1 MRLRAT
7 YMLFVAIL
15 ISGCYDSA
23 DTPGPVRTSMSA
35 NTTLAN
41 LRSMYK
47 GYTFEV
53 TDDIIVEGVVT
64 SSDKA
69 GNFYRTFT
77 ISDGTAGAEIMAG
90 TSDLH
95 NSYPPGSMISVKVK
109 GCALGM
115 SRSVMQIGMM
125 PDSFEYY
132 ETDYFYSDVLLDR
145 HMVRSGKSGSVD
157 ILTLE
162 YEELTPSAC
171 GMPVR
176 ICALNPVDTSDTGT
190 CTWAGYRCFTDDNGN
205 NIYTYTSQYA
215 DYADHTLPTADVDI
229 TGILQYGEISGIS
242 GSHYIIK
249 MRSEEDCHIHN
260 GIH

>member
-1 MRLRAT
+1 MMLRAT

-95 NSYPPGSMISVKVK
+95 NSYPPGYRIFVKVK
-109 GCALGM
+109 GCAVGM
-115 SRSVMQIGMM
+115 SRSVLQIGMM
-125 PDSFEYY
+125 PESFGNY

-145 HMVRSGKSGSVD
+145 HIIRSGKSACMD
-157 ILTLE
+157 IRTLE

-176 ICALNPVDTSDTGT
+176 ICNLSHAATSDSSID
-190 CTWAGYRCFTDDNGN
+190 TWAGYRCFTDINGSTV
-205 NIYTYTSQYA
+205 YTYTSEYA
-215 DYADHTLPTADVDI
+215 DFADLALPATSVDI